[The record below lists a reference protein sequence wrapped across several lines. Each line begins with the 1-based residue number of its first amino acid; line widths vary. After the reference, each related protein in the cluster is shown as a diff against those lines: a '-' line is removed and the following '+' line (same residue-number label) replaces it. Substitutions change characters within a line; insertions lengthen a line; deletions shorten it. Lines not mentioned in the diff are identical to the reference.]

1 MDNFFTFILLC
12 GVLLYAYDLFFLRE
26 KTNKKKDKKK
36 DRKIIMNTNNDDT
49 NSLEEVLTILDK

>member
-26 KTNKKKDKKK
+26 KTNIKKDKKK
-36 DRKIIMNTNNDDT
+36 NKKIIIDTNNEDA